1 MAGWLD
7 LEGKTVIDFGCGS
20 GILAIAA
27 LKLGAAK
34 AIGIDIDPQ
43 AIQASRDNAERNG
56 VSDRLE
62 LYLPDAQPEAMKA
75 DVVVANIPA
84 GPLRELAPLISV
96 LPVEGGLLGLSGILA
111 SRSRV
116 VKPTPISLRSTRWSK
131 KSGVASPVVKISVWR
146 GRLTTPFLRFFS
158 RLLPFFDKITPQITM
173 LIIDLDNKIHRKN
186 MMKHISGK
194 AALLA
199 LSMISATAYASHWS
213 YQGEGAPEHW
223 GELDEAYKT
232 CKSGMYQSPVNI
244 DNTVKAHISPLETHY
259 IDGPVILTN
268 NGHTI
273 RASENADTRDSITLD
288 KQRWTLQ
295 QFHFHAPSE
304 NTVHG
309 KNTQWK
315 CIWSIKR

>member
-1 MAGWLD
+1 
-7 LEGKTVIDFGCGS
+7 
-20 GILAIAA
+20 
-27 LKLGAAK
+27 
-34 AIGIDIDPQ
+34 
-43 AIQASRDNAERNG
+43 
-56 VSDRLE
+56 
-62 LYLPDAQPEAMKA
+62 
-75 DVVVANIPA
+75 
-84 GPLRELAPLISV
+84 
-96 LPVEGGLLGLSGILA
+96 
-111 SRSRV
+111 
-116 VKPTPISLRSTRWSK
+116 
-131 KSGVASPVVKISVWR
+131 
-146 GRLTTPFLRFFS
+146 
-158 RLLPFFDKITPQITM
+158 
-173 LIIDLDNKIHRKN
+173 

-199 LSMISATAYASHWS
+199 LSIISATAYASHWS

-273 RASENADTRDSITLD
+273 QASENADTRDSITLD

-315 CIWSIKR
+315 CIWSIKTLTAN